1 MPAQLVKNGKNNIK
15 KINFRLYLDMFKN
28 IIILTLSCL
37 LLNNCAPQATNTINS
52 GKLSKYEIEEELRSK
67 IEIDKRLKTIGN
79 KFNNEFL
86 AQCKNKKNYIGISL
100 ISEKEIKRQLGGT
113 NTNIMSFGG
122 LVKKP

>member
-1 MPAQLVKNGKNNIK
+1 MVMGRLSFDHSKPAANMHTGQGV
-15 KINFRLYLDMFKN
+15 NFQSKAGS
-28 IIILTLSCL
+28 IL
-37 LLNNCAPQATNTINS
+37 
-52 GKLSKYEIEEELRSK
+52 SK

-113 NTNIMSFGG
+113 NTNIMFPIIT
-122 LVKKP
+122 KI